1 MVHKLHTNDQANGPG
16 RLTPDDRTRLLKLP
30 LFEGLTEPE
39 FTHLIGDAWVDE
51 RPAGSLI
58 FLHGD
63 PAESFYAVLDG
74 WVKLYRST
82 AEGNESV
89 IAVISRG
96 DSFAEAAVFE
106 EGTYPVSAATVE
118 NARLLVIPARPFLDK
133 VMSERR
139 LVSKMMASMSR
150 RLRQLVHQV
159 EDLSLKSSVERLAG
173 YISGLCE
180 PASGAAVVRL
190 PIDKALIARHLGMQ
204 PETLSRS
211 FARLKVQGIVAE
223 GNRVSIPDVVA
234 LHRMAGAETLDTQD
248 AARRTG

>member
-1 MVHKLHTNDQANGPG
+1 MVHKLHINDLANGPS
-16 RLTPDDRTRLLKLP
+16 RLTSDDCTCLLKLP
-30 LFEGLTEPE
+30 LFEGLAEPE
-39 FTHLIGDAWVDE
+39 FHHLIGEAWVDE

-82 AEGNESV
+82 ADGNESV
-89 IAVISRG
+89 IAVMTRG
-96 DSFAEAAVFE
+96 ESFAEAAVFE
-106 EGTYPVSAATVE
+106 EGTFPVSAATVE
-118 NARLLVIPARPFLDK
+118 NARLLVIPAKPFLDK
-133 VMSERR
+133 VMNERR

-150 RLRQLVHQV
+150 RLRPLVHQV

-173 YISGLCE
+173 YISGLCD
-180 PASGAAVVRL
+180 ASTGAAVVRL

-211 FARLKVQGIVAE
+211 FARLRVHGIVAE
-223 GNRVSIPDVVA
+223 GNRVSIPDVVVLQRMTGDGTTASCGDA
-234 LHRMAGAETLDTQD
+234 LRAG
-248 AARRTG
+248 

>member
-1 MVHKLHTNDQANGPG
+1 MAQQLHIN
-16 RLTPDDRTRLLKLP
+16 DRTKNPARLSGDDCARLLKLP
-30 LFEGLTEPE
+30 LFEGLSETE
-39 FTHLIGDAWVDE
+39 FYHLIGDAWIDD

-63 PAESFYAVLDG
+63 PADSFYAVLDG

-82 AEGNESV
+82 ADGNESI
-89 IAVISRG
+89 IAVLSKG
-96 DSFAEAAVFE
+96 ESFAEAAVFE
-106 EGTYPVSAATVE
+106 EGTYPVSAAAVE
-118 NARLLVIPARPFLDK
+118 DARLLVLPAKPFLDK

-139 LVSKMMASMSR
+139 LVAKMMASMSR

-173 YISGLCE
+173 YIAGLCE
-180 PASGAAVVRL
+180 MSSGAAVVSL

-211 FARLKVQGIVAE
+211 FARLRARGIVSD
-223 GNRVSIPDVVA
+223 GSRVSIPDIIA
-234 LHRMAGAETLDTQD
+234 LKRLADAGNIAESSR
-248 AARRTG
+248 ACRAG